1 MENSGISI
9 SGGSVTAGA
18 MAAGDH
24 AVARN
29 EVAPPSEAAL
39 ADLREAVRRLTQ
51 LVAERT
57 PSPDAPDLVMARL
70 AEQEVARETPD
81 KGRLMG
87 LLQALSSGAGAVTG
101 VAGAVA
107 AVEKAVQAV
116 L

>member
-9 SGGSVTAGA
+9 SGGNVTAGA

-29 EVAPPSEAAL
+29 EAAPASDPGLE
-39 ADLREAVRRLTQ
+39 DLREAVRELTR
-51 LVAERT
+51 LVAERA
-57 PSPDAPDLVMARL
+57 PSPDAPDLVVARL
-70 AEQEVARETPD
+70 AEQEVTRETPD

-101 VAGAVA
+101 LAGAVS

>member
-9 SGGSVTAGA
+9 SGGRVTAGA

-24 AVARN
+24 AVAVN
-29 EVAPPSEAAL
+29 QAAPASQATLE
-39 ADLREAVRRLTQ
+39 DLRQAVRELTR
-51 LVAERT
+51 LVAERA
-57 PSPDAPDLVMARL
+57 PSPDAPDLVVARL
-70 AEQEVARETPD
+70 AEQEVAREAPD